1 MSIIAQELEATLS
14 RLDPDR
20 AKSLEQLVRDAL
32 VLAAQGAP
40 PKKMESSWP
49 SGYFEA
55 TAGAF
60 AGEIFE
66 RPPQESFPNRD
77 VW

>member
-1 MSIIAQELEATLS
+1 MSIIAQELDATLN
-14 RLDPDR
+14 RLDSDR
-20 AKSLEQLVRDAL
+20 AKNLENLVRDAL
-32 VLAAQGAP
+32 VLAAQGAAP
-40 PKKMESSWP
+40 RETESGWP
-49 SGYFEA
+49 AGYFEA

-66 RPPQESFPNRD
+66 RPPQGSFPNRD

>member
-1 MSIIAQELEATLS
+1 MSIIAQELDSTLS

-20 AKSLEQLVRDAL
+20 AKNLEQLVRDAL
-32 VLAAQGAP
+32 VLAAHGTP
-40 PKKMESSWP
+40 PKELKSSWP
-49 SGYFEA
+49 AGYFEA

-66 RPPQESFPNRD
+66 RPPQGSFPNRD